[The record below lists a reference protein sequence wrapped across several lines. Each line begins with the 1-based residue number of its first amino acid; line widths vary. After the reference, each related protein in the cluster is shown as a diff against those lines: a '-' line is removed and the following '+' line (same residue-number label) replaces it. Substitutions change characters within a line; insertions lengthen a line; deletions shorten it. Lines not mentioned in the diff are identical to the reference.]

1 MLIVL
6 FLSLSGYCNL
16 RAFGL
21 YAFNPITPF
30 FIHNEAD
37 EVIALVCEVHNTPW
51 AERCIYAM
59 HVEDDQ
65 SNINTKI
72 NTTTKTSPDPD
83 PDDSYSKLTPAYHKK
98 VMHVSPYHPAPD
110 QTNEST
116 STWYYKFL
124 LRGKEKL
131 IVKVFSRRCDVRK
144 PSTKNAKLNDN
155 TYNEEDIVGVNNE
168 TDELRFTAVLD
179 VSGFK
184 SHSNTLGSL
193 RTIWW
198 VYYQALMM
206 LPTHTMH
213 FYTPPPVSMF
223 DSKVYSWLF
232 FMAPVQKYLHLPG
245 HMPMVLALFV
255 LSFSMTIL
263 RYTHNALFPLFW
275 TALFAKLFIYFY
287 VLNVTFQQA
296 SLLAIRS
303 IIPLLLPVVFF
314 SFKNYPLCRNLIL
327 SFILVLACPD
337 SSYLHGHRHLDL

>member
-1 MLIVL
+1 M
-6 FLSLSGYCNL
+6 
-16 RAFGL
+16 

-65 SNINTKI
+65 SSININTAPADTDDSYS
-72 NTTTKTSPDPD
+72 TTTGGY
-83 PDDSYSKLTPAYHKK
+83 YSKLTPAYHKK

-131 IVKVFSRRCDVRK
+131 IVEVFSRRLDVQK
-144 PSTKNAKLNDN
+144 PSTKNSKLKDN

-184 SHSNTLGSL
+184 SHSDTMGSL

-198 VYYQALMM
+198 VYYQALLM

-213 FYTPPPVSMF
+213 FYTPPQMSIF

-232 FMAPVQKYLHLPG
+232 FMAPVQKYLYLPG

-287 VLNVTFQQA
+287 VFHLTFQQA
-296 SLLAIRS
+296 SLLTIRS
-303 IIPLLLPVVFF
+303 IIPLLLPVIFF
-314 SFKNYPLCRNLIL
+314 SFKNYPLYRNFIL
-327 SFILVLACPD
+327 SFILILACPD
-337 SSYLHGHRHLDL
+337 SCCLHGHRHLDL